1 MAVDRIKDIP
11 STNYYR
17 GLLKTANITQS
28 QFDKINSVLD
38 NIDKNNKKAT
48 EREYTLLQA
57 LKTGNFKYSTK
68 NENMKKEFINEAQRM
83 QKLAGIPLNENLE
96 QDVLDFW
103 GLQQDD
109 AAQSDGEYE
118 AKWET
123 EFFTSQHPEYK
134 GREQEINSIVK
145 KFKI

>member
-28 QFDKINSVLD
+28 QFDKINGVLD

-68 NENMKKEFINEAQRM
+68 N
-83 QKLAGIPLNENLE
+83 
-96 QDVLDFW
+96 
-103 GLQQDD
+103 
-109 AAQSDGEYE
+109 
-118 AKWET
+118 
-123 EFFTSQHPEYK
+123 
-134 GREQEINSIVK
+134 
-145 KFKI
+145 